1 MKEWDRVEMYFKNTF
16 KVDSAWNLYR
26 LIIFFIITPFIGL
39 FMTIGLIGT
48 SIGMICMYINDKIKE
63 MFYE

>member
-1 MKEWDRVEMYFKNTF
+1 MDFKNIF
-16 KVDSAWNLYR
+16 KVENGWDFYR
-26 LIIFFIITPFIGL
+26 LVIFFIISPLIGI

-48 SIGMICMYINDKIKE
+48 SIGMICMYINEKIKG